1 MKQGFKREILIIIL
15 ILVVFFGFFS
25 FLSFISL
32 KKAITSTQKVAG
44 AAKLQDLDATKAYI
58 KDAKKDFNSTKRWLF
73 FLTPLR
79 IIPVAGWYMADAQR
93 GVDAAIYSLS
103 AAQTLTDAVT
113 PYADVL
119 GLKGEGTFLG
129 GTAQERLASVI
140 DTLSKV
146 TPQLDEV
153 GKDLSEARSQIDKI
167 QTWRYPDILPGK
179 PSAKI
184 KSAKNTI
191 DQIETFVVDTR
202 PLIDVLPKIMGQD
215 KEKKYLILFQND
227 KELRPTGGFITAYA
241 VFRVNKGVIESEQS
255 EDIYRLDSTLL
266 KKVPAPAPI
275 LKYLPNVPTLN
286 LRDSNLSPDYFVS
299 MKQFEDL
306 YTYTRDKKEIDGII
320 ALDTQFVLKMVNVLG
335 PLEAFGTKFTAEQ
348 VDACACPQIIYEL
361 ERYADEPTA
370 FEKSDRKGIIGVLM
384 QQMMTKTFE
393 APKSKWPN
401 LLGTVLTALNQKD
414 LLLYFHDQSV
424 QQAVEKVNFAGRVYQ
439 YDGDYFLINEANF
452 AGAKS
457 NLYIQETVKQVI
469 KKDKDN
475 KLDKKVTIE
484 YKYPRRGDDCGLER
498 KGGLCLAGIYRD
510 WIRIYVPKG
519 STLIKSSGTEIRLT
533 ASQDLDKT
541 VFEGFFTIRPE
552 GTAKI
557 ELEYTVPIKVQDQYK
572 LLIQKQ
578 PGTPGHTY
586 EIEAFGKKQKGFPL
600 DRDKELII
608 KL

>member
-1 MKQGFKREILIIIL
+1 MQTLKRKIIVFILILII
-15 ILVVFFGFFS
+15 FFGFFS
-25 FLSFISL
+25 FFSFISL

-58 KDAKKDFNSTKRWLF
+58 KDAKKDFNSTKRWIF
-73 FLTPLR
+73 FLTPFR
-79 IIPVAGWYMADAQR
+79 VIPIAGWYVADIQR
-93 GVDAAIYSLS
+93 GVDAAIYGLN

-119 GLKGEGTFLG
+119 GLKGKGTFLG

-146 TPQLDEV
+146 TPQLDSV
-153 GKDLSEARSQIDKI
+153 GQDLGKARLQIDKI
-167 QTWRYPDILPGK
+167 QAWRYPDILPGK
-179 PSAKI
+179 PGTKI
-184 KSAKNTI
+184 KNAKNAI

-286 LRDSNLSPDYFVS
+286 LRDSNLSPDYLVS
-299 MKQFEDL
+299 MNQFEDL
-306 YTYTRDKKEIDGII
+306 YAHTQDKKEIDGII
-320 ALDTQFVLKMVNVLG
+320 ALDTQFVLKMIDVLG
-335 PLEAFGTKFTAEQ
+335 PLEAFGTKFTTDLI
-348 VDACACPQIIYEL
+348 DACACPQIIYEL

-370 FEKSDRKGIIGVLM
+370 YEKTGRKGIIGILM
-384 QQMMTKTFE
+384 QQMMAKTFE

-401 LLGTVLTALNQKD
+401 LLGAALTSLNQKD
-414 LLLYFHDQSV
+414 LLLYFHDQEV
-424 QQAVEKVNFAGRVYQ
+424 QQAVERVNFAGRLYQ
-439 YDGDYFLINEANF
+439 YDGDYFAINETNF

-457 NLYIQETVKQVI
+457 NLYIQESVKQVV
-469 KKDKDN
+469 KKDKDD
-475 KLDKKVTIE
+475 KLHKKVTIE

-519 STLIKSSGTEIRLT
+519 SILIKASGTEVRLT
-533 ASQDLDKT
+533 ASEDLGKT
-541 VFEGFFTIRPE
+541 VFEGFLTIRPE

-557 ELEYTVPIKVQDQYK
+557 ELEYTIPIKVQDQYK

-586 EIEAFGKKQKGFPL
+586 EIEAFGKKQKAFPI
-600 DRDKELII
+600 DTDKELIV

>member
-1 MKQGFKREILIIIL
+1 M
-15 ILVVFFGFFS
+15 VFFGFFS

-32 KKAITSTQKVAG
+32 KKAITSTQKVAD
-44 AAKLQDLDATKAYI
+44 AAKLQDLDAIKAHI

-79 IIPVAGWYMADAQR
+79 AIPVAGWYVADAQR
-93 GVDAAIYSLS
+93 GVDATIHGLD
-103 AAQTLTDAVT
+103 AAQTLADAVT

-119 GLKGEGTFLG
+119 GLKGKGTFLG

-179 PSAKI
+179 PGAKI
-184 KSAKNTI
+184 KSAKNAI

-320 ALDTQFVLKMVNVLG
+320 ALDTQFVLKMINVLG

-384 QQMMTKTFE
+384 QQMMAKTFE

-424 QQAVEKVNFAGRVYQ
+424 QQAVERVNFAGRIYQ

-519 STLIKSSGTEIRLT
+519 STLIKSSGTEVRLT

-557 ELEYTVPIKVQDQYK
+557 ELEYTVPIKVQNQYK

-586 EIEAFGKKQKGFPL
+586 EIEAFGKKQRGFPL
-600 DRDKELII
+600 DRDKELVV

>member
-1 MKQGFKREILIIIL
+1 MLI
-15 ILVVFFGFFS
+15 VFFGFFS
-25 FLSFISL
+25 FIAFLSV
-32 KKAITSTQKVAG
+32 KTAIVSTQKVAG
-44 AAKLQDLDATKAYI
+44 AAKSQDLDAIKAYI
-58 KDAKKDFNSTKRWLF
+58 KDARNNFNKTKRWLF

-79 IIPVAGWYMADAQR
+79 AIPVAGWYMADAQR
-93 GVDAAIYSLS
+93 GVDAAIYGLG

-119 GLKGEGTFLG
+119 GLKGKGTFLG
-129 GTAQERLASVI
+129 GTAQERLASTI

-146 TPQLDEV
+146 TPQLDQV
-153 GKDLSEARSQIDKI
+153 GKDLGQARSQIDKI
-167 QTWRYPDILPGK
+167 QPWRYPDILPGK
-179 PSAKI
+179 PGSKI
-184 KSAKNTI
+184 KSARNVI

-241 VFRVNKGVIESEQS
+241 VFRVKRGVIESEQS
-255 EDIYRLDSTLL
+255 EDIYHLDSTLL

-275 LKYLPNVPTLN
+275 LKYLPNVSTLN
-286 LRDSNLSPDYFVS
+286 LRDVNLSPDYFVS

-306 YTYTRDKKEIDGII
+306 YAHTQDKKEIDGII
-320 ALDTQFVLKMVNVLG
+320 ALDTQFVLKMIDVLG
-335 PLEAFGTKFTAEQ
+335 PLEAFGTKFTADKI
-348 VDACACPQIIYEL
+348 DACACPQIIYEL

-370 FEKSDRKGIIGVLM
+370 FEKSGRKGIIGVLM
-384 QQMMTKTFE
+384 QQMMAKTFE
-393 APKSKWPN
+393 APKSKWPD
-401 LLGTVLTALNQKD
+401 LLGTMLTALNQKN
-414 LLLYFHDQSV
+414 LLLFFDDLPT
-424 QQAVEKVNFAGRVYQ
+424 QQAVERVNFAGRLYQ
-439 YDGDYFLINEANF
+439 YDGDYFLINETNF

-469 KKDKDN
+469 KKGKDD
-475 KLDKKVTIE
+475 KLDKKVSIE
-484 YKYPRRGDDCGLER
+484 YKYPRRGDDCSLER

-519 STLIKSSGTEIRLT
+519 STLIKSSGTEVRLT
-533 ASQDLDKT
+533 ASEDLDKT

-557 ELEYTVPIKVQDQYK
+557 ELEYAVPVKVQDQYK

-578 PGTPGHTY
+578 PGSPGHTY
-586 EIEAFGKKQKGFPL
+586 EIEAFGKKQKAFPL
-600 DRDKELII
+600 DRDKEFFV